1 MNSKEAKEAYTL
13 LSGLA
18 VHRPF
23 YISICISTLPTQH
36 TTFKINLEDVVFINS
51 TLEEGIKMLLSFETN
66 YKVSWGEAEL
76 TRMHTKSQTELQ
88 KLSNLIVEM
97 LQCFNQK
104 LFDSQL
110 VWKNTHS
117 GAQYIINVNCNTE

>member
-13 LSGLA
+13 LSVLA

-51 TLEEGIKMLLSFETN
+51 IL
-66 YKVSWGEAEL
+66 
-76 TRMHTKSQTELQ
+76 
-88 KLSNLIVEM
+88 
-97 LQCFNQK
+97 
-104 LFDSQL
+104 
-110 VWKNTHS
+110 
-117 GAQYIINVNCNTE
+117 

>member
-66 YKVSWGEAEL
+66 YKVS
-76 TRMHTKSQTELQ
+76 
-88 KLSNLIVEM
+88 
-97 LQCFNQK
+97 
-104 LFDSQL
+104 
-110 VWKNTHS
+110 
-117 GAQYIINVNCNTE
+117 